1 LLGAVDP
8 AIFVAYLGL
17 LVAIGVL
24 TARWI
29 TSSEEYIVAG
39 RRLRLWL
46 AFSTVAATWIGGGIT
61 IGLAGK
67 AYAGKAIGVWGTAI
81 GFGTTLILIGLFYAG
96 PLHRLRL
103 YTLADFYSE
112 RFGGRWIGGLTAA
125 IIMFVAYAFAVT
137 AQVVAGSKLIH
148 VVFGWDYNLAVVV
161 TGLIVVFYTI
171 LGGLWAVSLT
181 DFV

>member
-39 RRLRLWL
+39 RRLRLWP

-81 GFGTTLILIGLFYAG
+81 GFWNDADT
-96 PLHRLRL
+96 HRPVLRR
-103 YTLADFYSE
+103 AP
-112 RFGGRWIGGLTAA
+112 A
-125 IIMFVAYAFAVT
+125 
-137 AQVVAGSKLIH
+137 
-148 VVFGWDYNLAVVV
+148 
-161 TGLIVVFYTI
+161 
-171 LGGLWAVSLT
+171 
-181 DFV
+181 